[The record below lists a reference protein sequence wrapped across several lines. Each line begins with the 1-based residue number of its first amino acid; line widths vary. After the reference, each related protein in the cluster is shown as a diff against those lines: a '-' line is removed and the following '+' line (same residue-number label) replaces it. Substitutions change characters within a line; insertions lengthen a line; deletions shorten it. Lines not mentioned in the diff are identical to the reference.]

1 MGGFLSAFE
10 KSVRRNFG
18 GDLVGLIKDID
29 RRVLMLDLEG
39 VVGPK
44 LSDLPPG
51 KMIARKLREYVSGR
65 ISIEEEGGA
74 LESEF
79 LRLSKKYGTDALLYA
94 LRWEYG
100 ITYQDVIK
108 EVYMPELNRLEQY
121 LTPDKELRELLKRAR
136 DIGKEIVL
144 LSNSNSAVVDAMLS
158 GLELSSLF
166 DSVITVEM
174 FDKRLRPKP
183 YPEAYDLA
191 LVHRGLAGRY
201 ADALYV
207 DDRKD
212 NLLAPHG
219 MGIKTI
225 LVSADSQSERW
236 IDHRVDDLTSLLRVV
251 TTI

>member
-1 MGGFLSAFE
+1 MGGFLNAF
-10 KSVRRNFG
+10 KRPVRE
-18 GDLVGLIKDID
+18 DLVKTFIAKIQEID
-29 RRVLMLDLEG
+29 KKVLVLDLEG

-51 KMIARKLREYVSGR
+51 KMIARKLREYVAER
-65 ISIEEEGGA
+65 IGIEEEGGA

-94 LRWEYG
+94 LHWEYG
-100 ITYQDVIK
+100 ITYQEVIK

-136 DIGKEIVL
+136 EIGKEIVL
-144 LSNSNSAVVDAMLS
+144 LSNSNSAVADAMLS
-158 GLELSSLF
+158 GLGLSSSF

-201 ADALYV
+201 ADALYA
-207 DDRKD
+207 DDRKG

-219 MGIKTI
+219 MGIKTV
-225 LVSADSQSERW
+225 LVGADSKGEKW

>member
-1 MGGFLSAFE
+1 MGGFLSAVE
-10 KSVRRNFG
+10 KPVRRNFG
-18 GDLVGLIKDID
+18 RDLVGLIKDID

-51 KMIARKLREYVSGR
+51 ERIARKLREYVAER
-65 ISIEEEGGA
+65 IGIKEEGGA

-94 LRWEYG
+94 LHWEYG
-100 ITYQDVIK
+100 ITYQEVIK

-136 DIGKEIVL
+136 EIGKEIVL
-144 LSNSNSAVVDAMLS
+144 LSNSNSAVADAMLS
-158 GLELSSLF
+158 GLGLSSSF

-174 FDKRLRPKP
+174 FDKGLRPKP

-201 ADALYV
+201 ADALYA
-207 DDRKD
+207 DDRKG

-225 LVSADSQSERW
+225 LVGADRGEEW
-236 IDHRVDDLTSLLRVV
+236 IDHRVDDLTSLLRVI